1 MTWSGPN
8 LPTDHVTEHSIQ
20 VHYRAS
26 VSKKTVV
33 VRSRYVRLDAS
44 SARLTTA
51 ARRTLRIR
59 KQSIAATD
67 GDPVHVDA
75 QIGRPATPGR
85 RGQYPRPLA
94 LVPALA
100 FLVITLPDGAIT
112 YHRPPLRLSAWPRA
126 VPGDASAT

>member
-1 MTWSGPN
+1 MGPSPR
-8 LPTDHVTEHSIQ
+8 LEPRLTLRSIEVQYLAPVQVDDLVGSELATDHVTEHSIQ

-33 VRSRYVRLDAS
+33 VRSRYVCLDPS

-67 GDPVHVDA
+67 GDPS
-75 QIGRPATPGR
+75 TS
-85 RGQYPRPLA
+85 
-94 LVPALA
+94 
-100 FLVITLPDGAIT
+100 TL
-112 YHRPPLRLSAWPRA
+112 R
-126 VPGDASAT
+126 